1 MIINIIGA
9 GLAGS
14 EAAYQLAKRGIKI
27 NLFEMRPEKFTPA
40 HKTEKFAEL
49 VCSNSLR
56 SNNLTHPAGILKREL
71 LELDSLL
78 IKTAIKYSIPGGNA
92 LVVDREKFSKEVTEI
107 LKQNPNINI
116 IHKEIKNLNELNG
129 ISIIATGPLTEKS
142 LAEDLMKI
150 TGKENFYFFDAI
162 APIIDAESID
172 MTNAFY
178 GSRYSN
184 DKDYINCP
192 LSEEEYFNFVKELKN
207 AKTFPLKEFE
217 KEIHFEGCMPI
228 EEMAKRGDMTLS
240 FGPMKPVGLT
250 DPKTGKQPFAVV
262 QLRKENKEGTA
273 YNIVGFQ
280 TKMLIQEQD
289 RVFRLIP
296 ALKNAKFL
304 RYGSMHKNIYLN
316 APEVL
321 NDDMSL
327 KNKKD
332 IFIAGQLSG
341 VEGYIESIAHGL
353 LVALIVYYK
362 LMNRKFLYP
371 EKSFAF
377 GALYNFLREKRK
389 NFQPSNINFSLFSYP
404 ENIKKI
410 KNKRLRKEKIAEFSL
425 NKFLEWKDK
434 LLNDSI

>member
-1 MIINIIGA
+1 MNINIIGA

-14 EAAYQLAKRGIKI
+14 EAAYQLVKRGIKV
-27 NLFEMRPEKFTPA
+27 NVFEMRPEKFTPA
-40 HKTEKFAEL
+40 HKTKKFAEL

-56 SNNLTHPAGILKREL
+56 SNNPSHPAGILKREL

-78 IKTAIKYSIPGGNA
+78 LKTAIKYSIPGGNA
-92 LVVDREKFSKEVTEI
+92 LVVDREKFSDEI
-107 LKQNPNINI
+107 TKKLIENKNINI
-116 IHKEIKNLNELNG
+116 TYKEIKKFDELNG
-129 ISIIATGPLTEKS
+129 ISIVATGPLTEKS
-142 LAEDLMKI
+142 LVEDIIKI

-162 APIIDAESID
+162 APIVDAESID
-172 MTNAFY
+172 MNYAFY
-178 GSRYSN
+178 GSRYSE

-192 LSEEEYFNFVKELKN
+192 LSEEEYSNFINELKK
-207 AKTFPLKEFE
+207 AKTFPLRDFE

-228 EEMAKRGDMTLS
+228 EEMAKRGDMTLA
-240 FGPMKPVGLT
+240 FGPMKPVGLI
-250 DPKTGKQPFAVV
+250 DPKTGKQPFAVI

-273 YNIVGFQ
+273 YNVVGFQ
-280 TKMLIQEQD
+280 TKMLIPEQD

-304 RYGSMHKNIYLN
+304 RYGSMHKNIYIN

-327 KNKKD
+327 KNKNN

-362 LMNRKFLYP
+362 LLNKEFPYP
-371 EKSFAF
+371 EKTFAI
-377 GALYNFLREKRK
+377 GALYNFLRERRK

-410 KNKRLRKEKIAEFSL
+410 KNKKLRKEKIAEFSFK
-425 NKFLEWKDK
+425 KFLEWKEK
-434 LLNDSI
+434 LNNSL